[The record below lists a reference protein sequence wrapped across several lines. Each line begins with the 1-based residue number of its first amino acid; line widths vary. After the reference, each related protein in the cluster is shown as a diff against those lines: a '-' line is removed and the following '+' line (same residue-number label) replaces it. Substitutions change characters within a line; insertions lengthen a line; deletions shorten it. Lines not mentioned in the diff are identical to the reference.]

1 MTAFLV
7 DGKRSTLGSSAGRPG
22 KARPSNWLAQTK
34 LKPVERIQ
42 ITFEDAGSGL
52 FRFRAKMTG
61 LEVIEAEQV

>member
-7 DGKRSTLGSSAGRPG
+7 DGKCSMLSSSAGRPG
-22 KARPSNWLAQTK
+22 RARPSNWLAQTK

-52 FRFRAKMTG
+52 LRSQAKMTG